1 MNFQLELHT
10 QNYGSNIVFNNII
23 FQGYKVNIIERYKG
37 KMNNNP
43 ELTQLVFKVRTVEDH
58 LLQTLD
64 GHSRVKIKGED
75 LEAYKRKKSVL
86 IPYKNRRLHSKENE
100 YDYMHFVL
108 TIILANYQLN

>member
-37 KMNNNP
+37 KMSYKP
-43 ELTQLVFKVRTVEDH
+43 QLTHVIFKVRTLNEH
-58 LLQTLD
+58 LLQTVY
-64 GHSRVKIKGED
+64 GHSRVKVKADD
-75 LEAYKRKKSVL
+75 LEVYKKKTAL
-86 IPYKNRRLHSKENE
+86 LLPYKNRKLHTKQNE

-108 TIILANYQLN
+108 TIILSNYHLN